1 MKKVFSLVQIGRD
14 TFIMLNAKEN
24 LTNRQCN
31 STMFESQEIADLN
44 VNIFDYFELKVHIV
58 IEKLDRRTKKFKELE
73 RQYPYF
79 SAGFLPMIQK
89 RARGNSLINFDYRK
103 L

>member
-1 MKKVFSLVQIGRD
+1 MKKVFSLVHIGRD

-31 STMFESQEIADLN
+31 STMFENQEIASLN
-44 VNIFDYFELKVHIV
+44 TNIFDYFQLKVHIV
-58 IEKLDRRTKKFKELE
+58 IDVLDRRTKKFKELE
-73 RQYPYF
+73 KKHPYF
-79 SAGFLPMIQK
+79 SAGFLPTIQK